1 MKNKF
6 LLSVFFS
13 LINYAVSAQTFSIN
27 INANSTSIPENF
39 IGLSIDPAYYGQY
52 FGTNYNTTNTRIITQ
67 QLLNNLN
74 PYQKTDIRILGNNS
88 MYWQGASPYNTAPS
102 AWNNASGYVC
112 TSCPATTPSF
122 NASNPSFTASDL
134 SDYKSFLNGLNYK
147 PTTIFGISLAHID
160 PNRAANFAS
169 TISTTFT
176 GYPFLFEISNEPDA
190 FVSNNRRTNSYSLA
204 EFTNEFNLIKN
215 VVSVYGNVAGPV
227 LAKTNNTTNTW
238 SPQIGTFIDNVGSS
252 LKLVTVHDYPLGLD
266 QGSTSWL
273 SKYLDTKYTN
283 DAVSNTSS
291 GLAPLINTSK
301 SKNVPFRLA
310 EANSIA
316 GGGTLGVSDAFGSA
330 LWSMDFM
337 FELAKAGSTGI
348 NFMTA
353 GGSSTYY
360 SPFTYSSSFVTSGNK
375 VRVNPIYYG
384 MLLFA
389 KTVQNGGR
397 LLSVSPQTNANPNI
411 TVWSCKDSLNTI
423 RVLIINRGTSTTDVA
438 NSAINLNI
446 TNAKMTAKRYD
457 LIASGGSITGALGKT
472 VASGATYSLAGQTI
486 SQIDG
491 KLMGTETTTSITPI
505 NGVYTISTIPAGTAS
520 LIEIPSNDCSVST
533 PTSPIANNSSIS
545 YCINATATPLTA
557 TASIGNL
564 LQWYS
569 VATGGIASTTAPT
582 PLTNTATT
590 NTYYVSQKDTIANC
604 ESSSIPIV
612 VTINPLPVVAAITGV
627 SSVKVG
633 STISLTNTT
642 AGGIWSSSNAAVAS
656 ISGAGVVTGIAIGST
671 IITYSY
677 TNNNGCSN
685 SSSLTISVT
694 AQTNP
699 AQPPTITVTGNTS
712 FCIGDSV
719 QLSSSENSGNQWFKD
734 GAIIANAVSKNY
746 TASTSG
752 SYTVVVNG
760 VSSAATNIIAN
771 PLPVVNPIS
780 GINQLNVGATITL
793 TNTTSGG
800 SWQSSNT
807 NIATINSSGI
817 VNGIAIGSTTI
828 FYSYTNSGGCTTTV
842 SSTITV
848 VAAPII
854 TPTISST
861 GATTFCAGNTIVL
874 NSSENTGNQWY
885 KDGSLIANA
894 TAKTYTASTTGAY
907 TVMVNGVSSVATNIV
922 VNAIPP
928 TPTITRNQM
937 NQLVSSADV
946 GNQWYKEI
954 TIIGGEINKIYQPNS
969 NGNYSVKTIQNGCE
983 SAISA
988 SYPYL
993 LTGIYNLSNTEY
1005 LKVLPNPFYQNISI
1019 QFSINQTTKIN
1030 IELIEMASGR
1040 LVFAQQ
1046 NILSNSLINL
1056 SRLNKGSYL
1065 LKITDKNRLIQP
1077 AFKLVKL

>member
-13 LINYAVSAQTFSIN
+13 LINYAISAQTFSIN
-27 INANSTSIPENF
+27 SNSNYTSIPENF

-88 MYWQGASPYNTAPS
+88 MYWQGSSPYNAAPTL
-102 AWNNASGYVC
+102 WNNASGYVC
-112 TSCPATTPSF
+112 TSCPATTPGF

-134 SDYKSFLNGLNYK
+134 NDYKSFLNGLNYK
-147 PTTIFGISLAHID
+147 PNTIFGISLAHID

-176 GYPFLFEISNEPDA
+176 EYPFLFEISNEPDA
-190 FVSNNRRTNSYSLA
+190 FVSNNRRTSSYSMA

-252 LKLVTVHDYPLGLD
+252 LKLVTVHDYALGLD

-283 DAVSNTSS
+283 GAVSNTSS

-330 LWSMDFM
+330 LWAMDYM
-337 FELAKAGSTGI
+337 FELAKAGSIGI

-360 SPFTYSSSFVTSGNK
+360 SPFTYSSSFVSSGNK

-389 KTVQNGGR
+389 KTVQNGGQ
-397 LLSVSPQTNANPNI
+397 LLSVTPQTNSNPNI
-411 TVWSCKDSLNTI
+411 TIWSCKDSLNTI

-438 NSAINLNI
+438 NSAINLNV

-505 NGVYTISTIPAGTAS
+505 NGVYTISNIPAGTAS
-520 LIEIPSNDCSVST
+520 LIEIPNNDCSVST
-533 PTSPIANNSSIS
+533 PTSPIVNNSSIS

-557 TASIGNL
+557 TASIGNV

-582 PLTNTATT
+582 PLTNTANT
-590 NTYYVSQKDTIANC
+590 NTYYVTQKDTIANC
-604 ESSSIPIV
+604 ESTRLPIV
-612 VTINPLPVVAAITGV
+612 VTINPLPVVAAITGLR
-627 SSVKVG
+627 SVKVG
-633 STISLTNTT
+633 SAISLTNTT
-642 AGGIWSSSNAAVAS
+642 AGGSWSSSNAAVAS
-656 ISGAGVVTGIAIGST
+656 ISSTGVVTGIAVGNT

-685 SSSLTISVT
+685 SSNATISVEAAT
-694 AQTNP
+694 SPTQS
-699 AQPPTITVTGNTS
+699 PTITASGNTG
-712 FCIGDSV
+712 FCMGDSV
-719 QLSSSENSGNQWFKD
+719 ILTSSENNGNQWYKD
-734 GAIIANAVSKNY
+734 GAIIANATAKTY
-746 TASTSG
+746 TAKASG
-752 SYTVVVNG
+752 SYTVVVNS
-760 VSSAATNIIAN
+760 VSSAVTTITIN

-780 GINQLNVGATITL
+780 GATQVNVGASITL

-800 SWQSSNT
+800 SWQSSNI
-807 NIATINSSGI
+807 NIATINGSGI
-817 VNGIAIGSTTI
+817 VNGLAIG
-828 FYSYTNSGGCTTTV
+828 TTTV
-842 SSTITV
+842 VYSLTNSNGCTQTVSTTITV

-854 TPTISST
+854 IPTISSNGIT
-861 GATTFCAGNTIVL
+861 NFCAGSSIVL
-874 NSSENTGNQWY
+874 TSSENAGNQWY
-885 KDGSLIANA
+885 KDGTLIANA

-907 TVMVNGVSSVATNIV
+907 TVMVNGLGSAAINIV
-922 VNAIPP
+922 VNAIPT
-928 TPTITRNQM
+928 TPTITRNQT

-946 GNQWYKEI
+946 GNQWYKDL
-954 TIIGGEINKIYQPNS
+954 TIIGGETNKIYQPNS

-988 SYPYL
+988 IYPYL
-993 LTGIYNLSNTEY
+993 LTGILNLSNSEY
-1005 LKVLPNPFYQNISI
+1005 IKILPNPFYENII
-1019 QFSINQTTKIN
+1019 VQFTINQTTKVN
-1030 IELIEMASGR
+1030 IQ
-1040 LVFAQQ
+1040 LVEIATGKIVFEQKEVV
-1046 NILSNSLINL
+1046 SNTLLNLRNL
-1056 SRLNKGSYL
+1056 SQGGYILRVS
-1065 LKITDKNRLIQP
+1065 TKNRLIQHP
-1077 AFKLVKL
+1077 FKLIKL